1 MSIWTHAYCEIRTPK
16 AMNIEELQK
25 AFGKECLYKWDYDL
39 NLAYEKLHGKEAYE
53 KAIEEISNY
62 NEKLAEAYDKDP
74 KAYLP
79 CGSEGSLSY
88 MRDIWQLHSEDG
100 RFKYI
105 ITGNL
110 RDYSDD
116 IGIVKWF
123 RDKFLEWKHG
133 LKDIDENQVYG
144 YVFAGMGAGEFS
156 WQYGPKDI
164 REVGENERTE

>member
-16 AMNIEELQK
+16 AMNYEELKK
-25 AFGKECLYKWDYDL
+25 AFGKECPYKWDYSL
-39 NLAYEKLHGKEAYE
+39 NMAYEKIHGKEALE
-53 KAIEEISNY
+53 KAIEDISNY
-62 NEKLAEAYDKDP
+62 NKKLAEEYDKDP

-88 MRDIWQLHSEDG
+88 MLDILSPNSEDG
-100 RFKYI
+100 RFRYI

-123 RDKFLEWKHG
+123 RDKFLEWTHG
-133 LKDIDENQVYG
+133 LVNVDDDLVYG
-144 YVFAGMGAGEFS
+144 YVSASMGVGEFS

-164 REVGENERTE
+164 REVGEK